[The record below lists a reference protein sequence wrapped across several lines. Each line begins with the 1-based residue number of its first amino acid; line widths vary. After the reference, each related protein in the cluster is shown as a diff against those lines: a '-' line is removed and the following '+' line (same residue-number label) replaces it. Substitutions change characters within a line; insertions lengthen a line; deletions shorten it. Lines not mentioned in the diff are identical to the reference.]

1 MKWLGRLLASVL
13 TVALAVTAIIWVLN
27 ATVWNSDYVLKTAGD
42 NGLYDGIAKALPPVL
57 EGPNVTGDQHYVLAQ
72 IVTPGLVRHHLEG
85 AISGLQRYY
94 RDGGEPPRLDFSDVK
109 QQFDTLGLKPP
120 PMVAALIN
128 KPVTL
133 SNPAVDSLATA
144 ASHQTSQLL
153 WLGPVVAAA
162 LVALIVLVTGRRRWN
177 VLAGAAF
184 GAAILT
190 IIASG
195 LVLVVPALATT
206 SLSTSVWS
214 VLAPSIKAFG
224 QVIAHDVSQRL
235 MWCAVGL
242 ATAAVLLGISGLAA
256 SALHKLPRRRDKAV
270 PTE

>member
-1 MKWLGRLLASVL
+1 MKWLGRLLAGVL
-13 TVALAVTAIIWVLN
+13 AVALALTAITWVLN
-27 ATVWNSDYVLKTAGD
+27 TTVWNSDYVLKAAGD

-72 IVTPGLVRHHLEG
+72 LVTPGLVRHHLEG

-94 RDGGEPPRLDFSDVK
+94 REGGAPPHLDFSDVK

-120 PMVAALIN
+120 PIVAALID

-133 SNPAVDSLATA
+133 SNPAVDSVAKS
-144 ASHQTSQLL
+144 ASHQTAQLL
-153 WLGPVVAAA
+153 WLGPAVAAA
-162 LVALIVLVTGRRRWN
+162 LVVLIILLTGRRRWN
-177 VLAGAAF
+177 VLAGASF

-224 QVIAHDVSQRL
+224 QVIAHDVSQQL
-235 MWCAVGL
+235 MWYAVGL
-242 ATAAVLLGISGLAA
+242 GAAAVILGIGGLAA
-256 SALHKLPRRRDKAV
+256 SALRKLPRRREKAA